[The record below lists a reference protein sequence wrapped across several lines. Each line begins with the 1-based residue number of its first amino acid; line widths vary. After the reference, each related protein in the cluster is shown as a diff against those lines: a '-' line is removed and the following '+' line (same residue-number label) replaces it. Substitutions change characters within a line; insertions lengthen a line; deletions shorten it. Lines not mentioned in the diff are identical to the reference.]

1 MEKIMLSL
9 KSVYMLLMT
18 DDFPVYSESVI
29 GKADRKGQTLLR
41 FWQHQIA
48 EEFRSLPYGKM
59 IWRGGEKRNRYT
71 SYLCNRSAEL
81 RCYQE
86 YAKEIASQASTKAL
100 LGQIGRFMEFLS
112 GKRYRQDILVRR
124 VRELIR
130 LAESEDIR
138 VTGEI
143 AQQIKDA
150 AAPGLQEEGSRGELF
165 QAGYLLTLLTLYA
178 AAGEAM
184 DDPSMAV
191 LRGERYSR
199 EELWQSYLKNRN
211 QPRGQSSSPAFL
223 TVHSA
228 MLQDNL
234 LSRERF
240 FGREEEL
247 YDLREMVEVQR
258 KCLISGIG
266 GIGKTEVLRQL
277 LRRCLEEGAA
287 DRIAV
292 VPYVINIME
301 SFARAFPGFQRREPE
316 EEFHRVLWQMGQNAG
331 QGSRILL
338 LIDNVDRSLEEDPA
352 LRLLCDLP
360 CSIVMT
366 TRLQSMEGFETYRIQ
381 PPAVSAG
388 MLIFRDNYGRPL
400 TGEDRAA
407 LAGMLADEAL
417 CCPATLRLMAR
428 AAGSK
433 GWPVEE
439 LRNQLEKNGI
449 SLSWQEGDR
458 TVRLGQMYRQLYS
471 YMSIPRKSQ
480 ALVELFTLL
489 PRASYSAGFL
499 RENFPEAAG
508 KIHSDSAEEDS
519 LERRLGI
526 LAAGGW
532 LEGDGS
538 GYSMHPLIAQCLR
551 RKILTEKRLERVLG
565 TIRARMLREDPVGR
579 PEYVNEEMQRICHI
593 FLGIC
598 RLLSGSI
605 SREMMLAALNA
616 SYCLFPGRQDVKEYR
631 RLLTRLVEHC
641 PEKDDQIE
649 VFLYTVLGRFEVED
663 AVQFVPV
670 YHRQKEHP
678 TVPRRLFIEFCVG
691 VGGTLFR
698 NREFALAEQMVR
710 EGLCEDATPSQ
721 KAMAYAQLSA
731 LREAQG
737 DWEGQ
742 GEWSLRGEEYVTAH
756 PECGEYERILNLYNR
771 CMFQMIGGNK
781 EAAGVLKE
789 KLQGLMREDSAGEVK
804 FAYETVAGFYEMS
817 FGSMEQALVH
827 YKKCLERILWRWGK
841 RDEYFTTLGN
851 ICIVLQRLQRYEEA
865 VSAYGEIIEYT
876 RKTDNKN
883 LLQRCSNNLGAM
895 YLDMGKPGVALPHLS
910 VALEEGRKLGG
921 ICLAE
926 ALRNMARAY
935 GLLGDTASEYGYY
948 REAVPLLEEVY
959 GPEHPRTAEAK
970 ARLAELAE
978 DPEGSPCVHQVFT
991 GCRQAQG
998 SPGDR

>member
-9 KSVYMLLMT
+9 KNVYMLLMT
-18 DDFPVYSESVI
+18 DDFPIYSESVVS
-29 GKADRKGQTLLR
+29 KADRKGQTLLR
-41 FWQHQIA
+41 FWQCQIA
-48 EEFRSLPYGKM
+48 EEFRCLPYGKM
-59 IWRGGEKRNRYT
+59 IWRDNGKRNRYT

-86 YAKEIASQASTKAL
+86 YAKEISSRISTKAL

-112 GKRYRQDILVRR
+112 GKRYRQDILIRR
-124 VRELIR
+124 ARELIR
-130 LAESEDIR
+130 LAESEDTC

-143 AQQIKDA
+143 ARQIRDA

-191 LRGERYSR
+191 LRREEYGR
-199 EELWQSYLKNRN
+199 EELWQSYLKNRS
-211 QPRGQSSSPAFL
+211 RGQNRPPAFL

-247 YDLREMVEVQR
+247 YDLREIVEAQR

-277 LRRCLEEGAA
+277 LRRCLEEASA

-316 EEFHRVLWQMGQNAG
+316 EEFHRVLWQMGQSAG
-331 QGSRILL
+331 QGSRILM

-352 LRLLCDLP
+352 LGQLRDLP

-366 TRLQSMEGFETYRIQ
+366 TRLQSMEGFETYMIQ

-388 MLIFRDNYGRPL
+388 MLIFRDNYGCPL

-433 GWPVEE
+433 GWSVEE

-471 YMSIPRKSQ
+471 YMSIPGKCR

-499 RENFPEAAG
+499 QEYFPEAAG
-508 KIHSDSAEEDS
+508 KIPSDSGEEDFM
-519 LERRLGI
+519 ERGLKI

-565 TIRARMLREDPVGR
+565 TFRTRMLVEDPVGR
-579 PEYVNEEMQRICHI
+579 PEYVNEEMQRVCHI

-605 SREMMLAALNA
+605 SREMVLAALNA
-616 SYCLFPGRQDVKEYR
+616 SYILFPDRQDVKEYR
-631 RLLTRLVEHC
+631 RRLTRLVERC

-663 AVQFVPV
+663 AMQFVPV

-698 NREFALAEQMVR
+698 QREFALAEQMVR

-731 LREAQG
+731 LCEAQG

-742 GEWSLRGEEYVTAH
+742 GEWSLQGEEYVTVH

-789 KLQGLMREDSAGEVK
+789 KLQGLVREDSAGEVK
-804 FAYETVAGFYEMS
+804 FAYESVAGFYEMS

-841 RDEYFTTLGN
+841 RDEYFATLGN

-865 VSAYGEIIEYT
+865 VPVYGEIIEYA
-876 RKTDNKN
+876 RESNN
-883 LLQRCSNNLGAM
+883 RNVLQRCSNNLGAM
-895 YLDMGKPGVALPHLS
+895 YLDMGKPGEALPHLS
-910 VALEEGRKLGG
+910 VAMEEGRKLGG
-921 ICLAE
+921 IALAE

-935 GLLGDTASEYGYY
+935 GLLGDAASEYGYY

-978 DPEGSPCVHQVFT
+978 GHPEYDRDVF
-991 GCRQAQG
+991 
-998 SPGDR
+998 